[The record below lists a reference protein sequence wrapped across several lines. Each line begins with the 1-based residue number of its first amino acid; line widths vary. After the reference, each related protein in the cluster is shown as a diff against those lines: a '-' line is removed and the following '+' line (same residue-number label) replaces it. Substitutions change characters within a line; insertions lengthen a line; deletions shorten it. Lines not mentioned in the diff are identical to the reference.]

1 MLIDLK
7 VSRHPSGNLTLM
19 RKDEGECM
27 YRDCE
32 APLFANPDAA
42 EFYRTVAHMLHVL
55 HREGHSVSYA
65 DTAPN

>member
-19 RKDEGECM
+19 RKDEGDRS

-32 APLFANPDAA
+32 APLRANADAA
-42 EFYRTVAHMLHVL
+42 EFYRAVAHMLHIL
-55 HREGHSVSYA
+55 HREGHNVAYA
-65 DTAPN
+65 DTASN